1 MSDPFADYFAV
12 LAYAKTNDLE
22 IAWEHS
28 PPFRKWQRKLQ
39 PGAFEIR
46 DVPHTRK
53 GPTRVGLFAKEF
65 VRAERRENRER
76 FAAQREAWRRRGG
89 RGL

>member
-1 MSDPFADYFAV
+1 MGDPFADYFAV

-28 PPFRKWQRKLQ
+28 PPFRKWQHKL
-39 PGAFEIR
+39 PSDAFEIR
-46 DVPHTRK
+46 DVLHTRK

-65 VRAERRENRER
+65 VRAERREIRER
-76 FAAQREAWRRRGG
+76 VAAQREAWRQRGG
-89 RGL
+89 R